1 MDHAETSWPSKLDVP
16 EETNQPLD
24 PPTFP
29 PLFGVSDDVLISYDL
44 KDMNKLMD
52 SLDLSDDQKQIL
64 RSRRRKLKNQD
75 YAAHRRR
82 GRIEK
87 EGGLEFEKD
96 QEYDELEQLQE
107 ENEKMLNELILLNKK
122 YQALMRFAKERS
134 IPLPPRAEA
143 DLRSSEIRPLV
154 EQLEKQ

>member
-1 MDHAETSWPSKLDVP
+1 MDRAEVSRPSRLGVP

-24 PPTFP
+24 PPTSP

-44 KDMNKLMD
+44 KDMNKLMN

-75 YAAHRRR
+75 YAANRDRER
-82 GRIEK
+82 VEK

-107 ENEKMLNELILLNKK
+107 ENDKMLKELILLNKK
-122 YQALMRFAKERS
+122 CQALMRFAIERS
-134 IPLPPRAEA
+134 IPLPPGAEA
-143 DLRSSEIRPLV
+143 DLRSSEIRPTV